1 MEKKAFKFNV
11 IDILAV
17 LLIVAVLAFVGW
29 KLLGNAGV
37 EGMAPETVGIT
48 YTVRCEN
55 VAAEMYEN
63 CARYVPANLMASG
76 SLLDAKITAVEAEPV
91 MVPGEDGKW
100 LEDPDHVTLL
110 FTVEARVLRQEVMN
124 TKVGSQEVRIGRTDY
139 ILKTEEIEFQEC
151 TIVDVIWKD

>member
-17 LLIVAVLAFVGW
+17 LLIVAVLAFAGW

-37 EGMAPETVGIT
+37 EGVAPETVGIT

-55 VAAEMYEN
+55 VAAEMYDS

-76 SLLDAKITAVEAEPV
+76 ALLDAKITAVEAEPV
-91 MVPGEDGKW
+91 MVPGEDGQW

-110 FTVEARVLRQEVMN
+110 FTVEAEVIRRDVMN
-124 TKVGSQEVRIGRTDY
+124 TQVGTQEVRIGRTDY

-151 TIVDVIWKD
+151 TIVDVVWEK